1 MPRNQFSF
9 EWQWALT
16 MPGTTAKRVQ
26 STTSPATGASS
37 EPTCSI
43 RPPDTATSARRNSP
57 APTSTRPLRRTT
69 SATYTGEATSA
80 TFPDRTSSSRTYLEN
95 ARTFRRFGTTLRATA
110 TPMMYST
117 PAIAHASTGTGPQ
130 LFGSEA

>member
-16 MPGTTAKRVQ
+16 MPGTIANRVQ
-26 STTSPATGASS
+26 STTSPVSGVSAG
-37 EPTCSI
+37 PTRSI

-69 SATYTGEATSA
+69 SATYTVEAMSA
-80 TFPDRTSSSRTYLEN
+80 TFPDVTSSSRTYLEN
-95 ARTFRRFGTTLRATA
+95 ASTLRRLGTTLRATA
-110 TPMMYST
+110 TPT
-117 PAIAHASTGTGPQ
+117 T
-130 LFGSEA
+130 